1 MSGKTG
7 DEKQSSTMVAS
18 ALVISQRE
26 PVRTELQG
34 LLSGSEVNSVLADD
48 AESARGAVAKTQYP
62 VVLVDVDSRSL
73 SQVVV
78 LLSDI
83 RRLAPRSELIVLLDE
98 PNFDAAVQLVRRG
111 AVDVVCRATD
121 DLRLLGPR
129 VASAMRDAKQRADRG
144 QMLRDYSIIT
154 EDLLYRL
161 TDTAR
166 RVGELKAQISNS
178 GKGSGSPASP
188 TDDYVSVMIVEDDGW
203 LSQSLSPLVSSA
215 FSLTT
220 VVSGGSAL
228 DRVSERTFDLALI
241 KETLP
246 DLPSRTVIR
255 SLQAQS
261 PETLV
266 MLYLPPT
273 RGKPGRIDRLEAGGS
288 KVTTLVS
295 AFTSPKQLAERLVEL
310 QQAQA
315 ARKRER
321 RYLSE
326 FRSENYE
333 LLKRLSDLRK
343 RYREADST
351 QGRGK

>member
-7 DEKQSSTMVAS
+7 DEKQSSTLVAS

-26 PVRTELQG
+26 QVQTELAR
-34 LLSGSEVNSVLADD
+34 LLADADVNSVLVSDTD
-48 AESARGAVAKTQYP
+48 SARSAVAKTQFP
-62 VVLVDVDSRSL
+62 VVLVDVDSLSL
-73 SQVVV
+73 SPV
-78 LLSDI
+78 LLLLTDL
-83 RRLAPRSELIVLLDE
+83 RRLLPRAELIVLLDE
-98 PNFDAAVQLVRRG
+98 PSFDASVQLVRRG
-111 AVDVVCRATD
+111 AVDIVCRASD
-121 DLRLLGPR
+121 DLRLLGSR
-129 VASAMRDAKQRADRG
+129 VASAMRDAKQRADRS
-144 QMLRDYSIIT
+144 QMLRDYSILT

-166 RVGELKAQISNS
+166 RIGELKSQLSSS

-188 TDDYVSVMIVEDDGW
+188 TDDYVSVLIVEEDGW
-203 LSQSLSPLVSSA
+203 LSQSLAPLVSSS

-220 VVSGGSAL
+220 VVSGGAAL
-228 DRVSERTFDLALI
+228 DRASERPFDLALI

-273 RGKPGRIDRLEAGGS
+273 RGKPGRIDRLEAGSS

-295 AFTSPKQLAERLVEL
+295 AFTSPKQLAERLSEL

-315 ARKRER
+315 ARRRER

-326 FRSENYE
+326 FRQENYE
-333 LLKRLSDLRK
+333 LLRRVSELRK
-343 RYREADST
+343 RYREVDST